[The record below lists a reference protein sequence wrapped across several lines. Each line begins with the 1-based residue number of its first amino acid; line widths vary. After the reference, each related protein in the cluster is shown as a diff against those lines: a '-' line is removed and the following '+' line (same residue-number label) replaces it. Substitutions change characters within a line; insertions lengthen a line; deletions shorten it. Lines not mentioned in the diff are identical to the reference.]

1 MEISREEFETELAKY
16 PRVIRPCAT
25 YCGSAFRTAA
35 APRATATPSTASSA
49 ASSASAAADT
59 AAAAAAAAAPT
70 SAQELASRRNFWD
83 ELHETLT
90 ASGASA
96 AVADRV
102 RSTMRLHHRKY
113 IGSYNLEDI
122 DALCAATSTGE
133 E

>member
-1 MEISREEFETELAKY
+1 MDAAQFASELAKY
-16 PRVIRPCAT
+16 PRVIRSRAT
-25 YCGSAFRTAA
+25 YCGSAFRTTA
-35 APRATATPSTASSA
+35 APRVAATPSTASSA

-59 AAAAAAAAAPT
+59 AAASAAAAGPT
-70 SAQELASRRNFWD
+70 SVQELASRRNFWD
-83 ELHETLT
+83 ELHETLV
-90 ASGASA
+90 ASGASE

-122 DALCAATSTGE
+122 DALCAATSIDE